1 MNLQK
6 LTPNLMVEDVNATL
20 AYYQDV
26 FGFELEQSVP
36 SEGQFDWASARRGEV
51 ELMFQSR
58 SSLGKDLP
66 DFQDLPIG
74 GSLTFFIVLQGI
86 QELYERVRGQ
96 AEVVQDLHDTFYGM
110 REFATKDLNG
120 YILTFAEPIE

>member
-1 MNLQK
+1 MKLHK

-26 FGFELEQSVP
+26 FGFELQQSVP
-36 SEGQFDWASARRGEV
+36 TEGQYDWASTRCGEV

-66 DFQDLPIG
+66 DFQALPIG
-74 GSLTFFIVLQGI
+74 ASLTFFIALQGI
-86 QELYERVRGQ
+86 QELYERIRGRV
-96 AEVVQDLHDTFYGM
+96 ELVDELHETFYGM
-110 REFATKDLNG
+110 REFAVKDLNG
-120 YILTFAEPIE
+120 YILAFAEAIK